1 MNFAFPYPILSLH
14 FTIRIPQMGRVMTE
28 TSGIDHAGEGFSDLA
43 GCIRVAIRMLIPAGN
58 RKEARSIIAS
68 MIGRIKLEE
77 GCLSCRLYQDA
88 IDGKM
93 LFYEEIWS
101 DESHFQQ
108 HLRSDEFRNVL
119 LAVEMAS
126 EAPEIHFDRIARSAG
141 IGTIE
146 DVRKGAAHSP
156 GVNGWSV

>member
-1 MNFAFPYPILSLH
+1 
-14 FTIRIPQMGRVMTE
+14 MTE
-28 TSGIDHAGEGFSDLA
+28 TSRVSPAGDGNPNFY
-43 GCIRVAIRMLIPAGN
+43 GRVRVSIRMHIPAGK
-58 RKEARSIIAS
+58 RKEAHSIIVS
-68 MIGRIKLEE
+68 MIGRIRLEE

-93 LFYEEIWS
+93 LLYEEIWA
-101 DESHFQQ
+101 DETYFQK

-126 EAPEIHFDRIARSAG
+126 KAPEIHFDRIDRSAG

-146 DVRKGAAHSP
+146 DGQKGTAGP
-156 GVNGWSV
+156 PDVDGLPV